1 MPPQKQKINP
11 IANAPA
17 KATVAIR
24 NIPIVAA
31 VETIIMYRLF
41 AIFAIIAQLFFCACS
56 STDTNKKPK
65 RVQSLS
71 MAKMELFE
79 ILDDQKALLESAKKH
94 SLSEK
99 SGELADKY
107 RKLDARW
114 NSYID
119 RYEDDLQAKILYG
132 KFLRS
137 IGEDLPAY
145 KIFLQVQSQNPNIA
159 VVNQQLAS
167 YEGDCAMAEKALQH
181 IKEAIRL
188 DGECAIYVYQYAE
201 LLLALKEQ
209 YIVILNTSYGNL
221 NKEITDSF
229 KKAISLSQN
238 NRQIKKRFAESF
250 FEKTDADWNNAL
262 PAWNDYIKTCT
273 LNIEKQTA
281 LLGKARVL
289 AELYKDKEAL
299 QTLALVDL
307 PQLKSERQRIEN
319 IIKAK

>member
-1 MPPQKQKINP
+1 
-11 IANAPA
+11 
-17 KATVAIR
+17 
-24 NIPIVAA
+24 
-31 VETIIMYRLF
+31 MYRLF
-41 AIFAIIAQLFFCACS
+41 AVSALFAALFLCACS
-56 STDTNKKPK
+56 STDTDKKPK

-79 ILDDQKALLESAKKH
+79 ILDDQKALIESAKKH

-107 RKLDARW
+107 RKLNARW

-145 KIFLQVQSQNPNIA
+145 KIFLQVQSKNPNIA

-167 YEGDCAMAEKALQH
+167 YEGDCAMAEKALGH
-181 IKEAIRL
+181 IKEAMTL
-188 DGECAIYVYQYAE
+188 EADCATYVYQYAE
-201 LLLALKEQ
+201 LLLALKDQ
-209 YIVILNTSYGNL
+209 YIVILNTNYQNL
-221 NKEITDSF
+221 NREITDSF
-229 KKAISLSQN
+229 KKAVLLSN
-238 NRQIKKRFAESF
+238 GNKQIKERFAKSF
-250 FEKTDADWNNAL
+250 FEKTEADWSNAL
-262 PAWNDYIKTCT
+262 PAWDDYIKTCS
-273 LNIEKQTA
+273 LNLEKQTA

-289 AELYKDKEAL
+289 AELYKDKQAL

-307 PQLKSERQRIEN
+307 PQLKDERQRIEN

>member
-1 MPPQKQKINP
+1 
-11 IANAPA
+11 
-17 KATVAIR
+17 
-24 NIPIVAA
+24 
-31 VETIIMYRLF
+31 MYRLF
-41 AIFAIIAQLFFCACS
+41 AVSALFAALFFCACS
-56 STDTNKKPK
+56 STDTDKKPK

-79 ILDDQKALLESAKKH
+79 ILDDQKALIESAKKH

-107 RKLDARW
+107 RKLNARW

-145 KIFLQVQSQNPNIA
+145 KIFLQVQSKNPNIA

-167 YEGDCAMAEKALQH
+167 YEGDCAMAEKALRH
-181 IKEAIRL
+181 IKKAMTLEAN
-188 DGECAIYVYQYAE
+188 CATYVYQYAE
-201 LLLALKEQ
+201 LLLALKDQ
-209 YIVILNTSYGNL
+209 YIVILNTNYQNL
-221 NKEITDSF
+221 NREITDSF
-229 KKAISLSQN
+229 KKAVLLSN
-238 NRQIKKRFAESF
+238 GNKQIKERFAKSF
-250 FEKTDADWNNAL
+250 FEKTEADWSNAL
-262 PAWNDYIKTCT
+262 PAWDDYIKSCS
-273 LNIEKQTA
+273 LNLEKQTA

-289 AELYKDKEAL
+289 AELYKDKQAL

-307 PQLKSERQRIEN
+307 PQLKDERQRIEN

>member
-1 MPPQKQKINP
+1 
-11 IANAPA
+11 
-17 KATVAIR
+17 
-24 NIPIVAA
+24 
-31 VETIIMYRLF
+31 MYRLF
-41 AIFAIIAQLFFCACS
+41 AIFAVITPLLFCACS

-71 MAKMELFE
+71 MAKIELFE
-79 ILDDQKALLESAKKH
+79 ILDDQKALLDSAKKH

-107 RKLDARW
+107 RKLNARW

-273 LNIEKQTA
+273 LNLEKQTA

-289 AELYKDKEAL
+289 AELYKDKEAM